1 MPGGG
6 GDAGS
11 RPRDDTSRAGGGW
24 SDLSATLALV
34 TTPPSPDPPDAGRS
48 FRREPDRQARDRSP
62 AWRDQPRALACA
74 VIAAFAVL
82 TAAAF
87 VFAVVAV
94 VAAMR

>member
-11 RPRDDTSRAGGGW
+11 GPRDDTSRAGGGW

-62 AWRDQPRALACA
+62 WRDQPRALACA